1 MDFELS
7 EDQRILK
14 ESAHNFLM
22 KECPK
27 RLVRELDKSDEGY
40 SPELWQKMADMGW
53 MGLIIPE
60 EYDGIG
66 GSFLDMVVLFEEMGY
81 NICPGPFFSTVVL
94 GGLPILTAGN
104 ERQKR
109 EFLPRI
115 ARGEIKLTLALTE
128 PGTGYDPSFIKE
140 VKAALD
146 NNEYVIRGAKLFVPD
161 ANIAD
166 YCLCVTRTKDK
177 EESDTEKGL
186 TIFLVDARSPGI
198 DCIPLKTLARDRQ
211 CEIVFNDVRVTKENV
226 LGRIDRGWPT
236 VKDVLEKAA
245 LARCAEMVG
254 GAQAVMDMAL
264 QYARERTQF
273 NRSIGSFQAIQHH
286 FANMWIDING
296 SKFLLYKA
304 AWKVSE
310 QISAGMEI
318 AMAKARVGNAYRRV
332 TTLGHQIFGAIGFT
346 MEHDMHLY
354 HRRSMAGDQA
364 FGDSDF
370 QREKVARKLGL

>member
-1 MDFELS
+1 MDFDLS
-7 EDQRILK
+7 EEQRILK
-14 ESAHNFLM
+14 ESAHDFLA

-27 RLVRELDKSDEGY
+27 RLIRELDKSDEGY
-40 SPELWQKMADMGW
+40 SPELWQKMADLGW
-53 MGLIIPE
+53 MGLMIPE

-104 ERQKR
+104 KGQKKD
-109 EFLPRI
+109 FLHRI

-128 PGTGYDPSFIKE
+128 PGAGCDPSSIKE

-146 NNEYVIRGAKLFVPD
+146 NNEYVIRGTKLFVPD
-161 ANIAD
+161 ANVAD
-166 YCLCVTRTKDK
+166 YYLCVTRTKEDANP
-177 EESDTEKGL
+177 EKGL
-186 TIFLVDARSPGI
+186 TIFFVDAGSPGVE
-198 DCIPLKTLARDRQ
+198 CTPLKTLARDKQ
-211 CEIVFNDVRVTKENV
+211 CEIVFNNVRVTKENI
-226 LGRIDRGWPT
+226 LGRIDQAWPV

-254 GAQAVMDMAL
+254 GAQAVMDMAM

-273 NRSIGSFQAIQHH
+273 NRPIGSFQAIQHH
-286 FANMWIDING
+286 FADMWIDING
-296 SKFLLYKA
+296 SRFLLYKA
-304 AWKVSE
+304 AWKVSK

-318 AMAKARVGNAYRRV
+318 AMAKARVGDAYRRV
-332 TTLGHQIFGAIGFT
+332 TTLGHQIFGGIGFT

-370 QREKVARKLGL
+370 QREKVARDLGL